1 MIKISK
7 LADYA
12 TVILSWLAQ
21 QSTQQKQAASTNQIA
36 EATRLPVPTV
46 RKLLKILNEARLVT
60 SVRGTQGGYA
70 LSREPKDIRIAD
82 IVYAIDGEVS
92 MTECSRESVNSNC
105 SRHQFCGLRHNW
117 QYINYLVFTLLRELS
132 LADMDQ
138 PLHQVL
144 TISLLREH
152 NHEHEQ

>member
-12 TVILSWLAQ
+12 TVILSWLAKHP
-21 QSTQQKQAASTNQIA
+21 KQAASTNQIA
-36 EATRLPVPTV
+36 EGTRLPVPTV
-46 RKLLKILNEARLVT
+46 RKVLKILNEARLVT
-60 SVRGTQGGYA
+60 SARGTQGGYA

-92 MTECSRESVNSNC
+92 MTECSRESVHSNC

-117 QYINYLVFTLLRELS
+117 QYINYLVFSLLRELN

-144 TISLLREH
+144 TISLSREAK
-152 NHEHEQ
+152 HE